1 MLRVCPSS
9 GNSVLLDDSLFPV
22 TLAVAVVMDT
32 TEQGG
37 RGLEVW
43 IGLAREVLRSM
54 SAHNLIAHN
63 ALQGVDAISNR
74 VNSIL
79 GHRHPMPSLAE
90 SSGANSQESLKSPQ
104 TQPSLAGLLGDEYA
118 TNEVW
123 STIEATV
130 FAGNLPGLEALGN
143 PMLAHAMDDFLNSCL
158 TTLRT

>member
-1 MLRVCPSS
+1 MVIPDFGMTHPS
-9 GNSVLLDDSLFPV
+9 FPV

-32 TEQGG
+32 TDQGG

-54 SAHNLIAHN
+54 STHNLIARN

-90 SSGANSQESLKSPQ
+90 SSGANSQDGLKP
-104 TQPSLAGLLGDEYA
+104 TQVQLSLAGLLGHDNA
-118 TNEVW
+118 TNNVW
-123 STIEATV
+123 DTIEATV
-130 FAGNLPGLEALGN
+130 FAGNLPGLEALCS
-143 PMLAHAMDDFLNSCL
+143 PMIGHAIDDFLTSCL
-158 TTLRT
+158 TTVRQQV